1 MTSAA
6 HLVSQHCL
14 VLSRRSLQQL
24 RVSLERDAGLQAAA
38 YLQEAGF
45 AGGEEVFNGFSAWLS
60 AKYGIDRPGNLDARH
75 LGETLTAFFRD
86 SGWGT
91 LSVSSLAPSILA
103 LDSPD
108 WSEADPAGG
117 AQYPSCHL
125 TSGLLADF
133 LGRLS
138 GSLVGVMEVECASRG
153 DRRCR
158 FLAGAP
164 ETLQSLYER
173 MSQGIG
179 YQQALGMRAVG

>member
-45 AGGEEVFNGFSAWLS
+45 AGGEEIYNGFTAWLS
-60 AKYGIDRPGNLDARH
+60 EKYGIDRPGNLDARH
-75 LGETLTAFFRD
+75 LGDTLAAFFKD

-91 LSVSSLAPSILA
+91 LTVTPLAPPVIA
-103 LDSPD
+103 LDSAD
-108 WSEADPAGG
+108 WSEADPAAG

-125 TSGLLADF
+125 SSGMLADF
-133 LGRLS
+133 LGRMS
-138 GSLVGVMEVECASRG
+138 SALVGVMEVECASRG
-153 DRRCR
+153 DQRCR

-164 ETLQSLYER
+164 ETLQALYER
-173 MSQGIG
+173 MSQGVR
-179 YQQALGMRAVG
+179 YQQALGLEQAV